1 MGHLDA
7 AHLQDGGA
15 QEVYRVSVPRRR
27 TTHRVVAPV
36 MFAILIALVAVAC
49 GSSGS
54 SRVGALVAFQSGNPQ
69 SSASLAAATIAPS
82 SSPSSLPSA
91 TPTPIATP
99 SGSDATDA
107 FSVQAQMVDVIKRV
121 NPDVVLIETNAG
133 LGSGVIYDNK
143 GDIVTNAHV
152 VGTATSFKVT
162 LSNGKSYTGT
172 LVGKYAPDDIAV
184 VRISAPGLT
193 AATFG
198 DSSKLQV
205 GDVVLAMGN
214 PLGLQSSVTEGIVSA
229 LSRQVSEPSGNTLP
243 DVIQTSAAINPGN
256 SGGALVDL
264 QGEVVG
270 IPTLAA
276 TDPQLGGSAP
286 GIGFAISSNRA
297 RVIADQLI
305 ATGHVTNSGRA
316 YLGVSITD
324 SAQGVLVAKVTT
336 GGPADTAGIVAGDVI
351 LSVGGQSTPDS
362 ATLLTVVSKLHPGDK
377 TQVQVQTSS
386 GTKTTVTL
394 TLGQLPN

>member
-1 MGHLDA
+1 M
-7 AHLQDGGA
+7 
-15 QEVYRVSVPRRR
+15 SI
-27 TTHRVVAPV
+27 
-36 MFAILIALVAVAC
+36 ILIALVVIAC
-49 GSSGS
+49 GTSGS
-54 SRVGALVAFQSGNPQ
+54 AKVGALVAFQTGSPQ
-69 SSASLAAATIAPS
+69 SSASVAGATATPS
-82 SSPSSLPSA
+82 DVPSPSSPSQ
-91 TPTPIATP
+91 ATP
-99 SGSDATDA
+99 SPTTSSPTASSPTASSPANDSGDA
-107 FSVQAQMVDVIKRV
+107 FTVQAQMVDVIKKV
-121 NPDVVLIETNAG
+121 NPAVVLIETDAG

-152 VGTATSFKVT
+152 VGTSTTFKVT

-172 LVGKYAPDDIAV
+172 LVGSYTPDDIAV
-184 VRISAPGLT
+184 VKISATGITP
-193 AATFG
+193 AVFG

-324 SAQGVLVAKVTT
+324 SAQGVLVAQITA
-336 GGPADTAGIVAGDVI
+336 GGPAAKAGIVAGDLI
-351 LSVGGQSTPDS
+351 LSVGGQATPDTS
-362 ATLLTVVSKLHPGDK
+362 TLLQIVSTLHPGDT

-386 GTKTTVTL
+386 GTKSTLAL
-394 TLGQLPN
+394 TLGQLPG

>member
-1 MGHLDA
+1 MSI
-7 AHLQDGGA
+7 
-15 QEVYRVSVPRRR
+15 V
-27 TTHRVVAPV
+27 
-36 MFAILIALVAVAC
+36 LIALVVIAC
-49 GSSGS
+49 GTSGS
-54 SRVGALVAFQSGNPQ
+54 AKVGALVAFQTGSPQ
-69 SSASLAAATIAPS
+69 SSASVAGATATPS
-82 SSPSSLPSA
+82 DVPSPSPSSLSQA
-91 TPTPIATP
+91 TPLPTTSSPTASSP
-99 SGSDATDA
+99 ANDSGDA
-107 FSVQAQMVDVIKRV
+107 FTVQAQMVDVIKKV
-121 NPDVVLIETNAG
+121 NPAVVLIETSAG

-152 VGTATSFKVT
+152 VGTSTTFKVT

-172 LVGKYAPDDIAV
+172 LVGSYTPDDIAV
-184 VRISAPGLT
+184 VKISATSITP
-193 AATFG
+193 AVFG

-324 SAQGVLVAKVTT
+324 SAQGVLVAQITA
-336 GGPADTAGIVAGDVI
+336 GGPAAKAGIVAGDLI
-351 LSVGGQSTPDS
+351 LSVGGQATPDTS
-362 ATLLTVVSKLHPGDK
+362 TLLQIVSTLHPGDT

-386 GTKTTVTL
+386 GTKSTLAL
-394 TLGQLPN
+394 TLGQLPG

>member
-1 MGHLDA
+1 MS
-7 AHLQDGGA
+7 
-15 QEVYRVSVPRRR
+15 VSRRR
-27 TTHRVVAPV
+27 TTQRVVAQA
-36 MFAILIALVAVAC
+36 MSIILIALVVIAC
-49 GSSGS
+49 GTSGS
-54 SRVGALVAFQSGNPQ
+54 AKVGALVAFQTGNPQ
-69 SSASLAAATIAPS
+69 SSASVAGATATPS
-82 SSPSSLPSA
+82 DVPSPSSLSQ
-91 TPTPIATP
+91 ATP
-99 SGSDATDA
+99 SPTTSSPTASSPTASSPANDAGDA
-107 FSVQAQMVDVIKRV
+107 FTVQAQMVDVIKKV
-121 NPDVVLIETNAG
+121 NPAVVLIETNAG

-152 VGTATSFKVT
+152 VGTSTTFKVT
-162 LSNGKSYTGT
+162 LSNGKSYTGA
-172 LVGKYAPDDIAV
+172 LVGSYTPDDIAV
-184 VRISAPGLT
+184 VKISATGITP
-193 AATFG
+193 AVFG

-324 SAQGVLVAKVTT
+324 SAQGVLVAQITA
-336 GGPADTAGIVAGDVI
+336 GGPAAKAGIVAGDLI
-351 LSVGGQSTPDS
+351 LSVGGQATPDTS
-362 ATLLTVVSKLHPGDK
+362 TLLQIVSTLHPGDT

-386 GTKTTVTL
+386 GTKSTLAL
-394 TLGQLPN
+394 TLGQLPG

>member
-1 MGHLDA
+1 MS
-7 AHLQDGGA
+7 
-15 QEVYRVSVPRRR
+15 VSRRR
-27 TTHRVVAPV
+27 TTQRVVAQAMSIV
-36 MFAILIALVAVAC
+36 LIALVVIAC
-49 GSSGS
+49 GTSGS
-54 SRVGALVAFQSGNPQ
+54 AKVGALVAFQTGSPQ
-69 SSASLAAATIAPS
+69 SSASVAGATATPSDAPS
-82 SSPSSLPSA
+82 SSPSSLSQ
-91 TPTPIATP
+91 ATP
-99 SGSDATDA
+99 SPTTSSPTASSPANDSGDA
-107 FSVQAQMVDVIKRV
+107 FTVQAQMVDVIKKV
-121 NPDVVLIETNAG
+121 NPAVVLIETDAG

-152 VGTATSFKVT
+152 VGTSTTFKVT

-172 LVGKYAPDDIAV
+172 LVGSYTPDDIAV
-184 VRISAPGLT
+184 VKISATGITP
-193 AATFG
+193 AVFG

-324 SAQGVLVAKVTT
+324 SAQGVLVAQITA
-336 GGPADTAGIVAGDVI
+336 GGPAAKAGIVAGDLI
-351 LSVGGQSTPDS
+351 LSVGGQATPDTS
-362 ATLLTVVSKLHPGDK
+362 TLLQVVSTLHPGDT

-386 GTKTTVTL
+386 GTKSTLTL
-394 TLGQLPN
+394 TLGQLPG

>member
-1 MGHLDA
+1 
-7 AHLQDGGA
+7 
-15 QEVYRVSVPRRR
+15 VSVSRRR
-27 TTHRVVAPV
+27 TTQRVVARV
-36 MFAILIALVAVAC
+36 MSVVLIGLVAIAC
-49 GSSGS
+49 GTSGS
-54 SRVGALVAFQSGNPQ
+54 SKVAALVGLQTVNAQP
-69 SSASLAAATIAPS
+69 SASLAAGATASPS
-82 SSPSSLPSA
+82 GSTSSPSTASTSTPS
-91 TPTPIATP
+91 PIASPIASP
-99 SGSDATDA
+99 SGSDAEDA
-107 FSVQAQMVDVIKRV
+107 FTVQAQMVDVIKKV
-121 NPDVVLIETNAG
+121 NPDVVLIETDAG

-143 GDIVTNAHV
+143 GDMVTNAHV
-152 VGTATSFKVT
+152 VGTSTTFKVT
-162 LSNGKSYTGT
+162 LSNGKSYSGT

-193 AATFG
+193 PATFG
-198 DSSKLQV
+198 DSSKLEV

-229 LSRQVSEPSGNTLP
+229 LSRQVSEPTGNTLP

-264 QGEVVG
+264 SGQVVG

-297 RVIADQLI
+297 KVIADQLI
-305 ATGHVTNSGRA
+305 ATGTVTNSGRA

-324 SAQGVLVAKVTT
+324 SAQGVLVAQITA
-336 GGPADTAGIVAGDVI
+336 GGPAAKAGIVAGDLI
-351 LSVGGQSTPDS
+351 LAVGGQSTPDS
-362 ATLLTVVSKLHPGDK
+362 ATLLQVVSKLRPGDT

-386 GTKTTVTL
+386 GTKSTVTL
-394 TLGQLPN
+394 TLGQLPG

>member
-1 MGHLDA
+1 
-7 AHLQDGGA
+7 
-15 QEVYRVSVPRRR
+15 VSVSRRR
-27 TTHRVVAPV
+27 TTQRVVAQA
-36 MFAILIALVAVAC
+36 MSIILIALVVIAC
-49 GSSGS
+49 GTSGS
-54 SRVGALVAFQSGNPQ
+54 AKVGALVAFQTGSPQ
-69 SSASLAAATIAPS
+69 SSASVAGATATPS
-82 SSPSSLPSA
+82 DVPSPSSLSQ
-91 TPTPIATP
+91 ATP
-99 SGSDATDA
+99 SPTASSPTASSPTASSPANDAGDA
-107 FSVQAQMVDVIKRV
+107 FTVQAQMVDVIKKV
-121 NPDVVLIETNAG
+121 NPAVVLIETNAG

-152 VGTATSFKVT
+152 VGTSTTFKVT

-172 LVGKYAPDDIAV
+172 LVGSYTPDDIAV
-184 VRISAPGLT
+184 VKISATGITP
-193 AATFG
+193 AVFG

-324 SAQGVLVAKVTT
+324 SAQGVLVAQITA
-336 GGPADTAGIVAGDVI
+336 GGPAAKAGIVAGDLI
-351 LSVGGQSTPDS
+351 LSVGGQATPDTS
-362 ATLLTVVSKLHPGDK
+362 TLLQIVSTLHPGDT

-386 GTKTTVTL
+386 GTKSTLAL
-394 TLGQLPN
+394 TLGQLPG

>member
-1 MGHLDA
+1 MS
-7 AHLQDGGA
+7 
-15 QEVYRVSVPRRR
+15 VSRRR
-27 TTHRVVAPV
+27 TTQRVVAQA
-36 MFAILIALVAVAC
+36 MSIILIALVVIAC
-49 GSSGS
+49 GTSGS
-54 SRVGALVAFQSGNPQ
+54 AKVGALVAFQTGSPQ
-69 SSASLAAATIAPS
+69 SSASVAGATATPS
-82 SSPSSLPSA
+82 DVPSPSSLSQ
-91 TPTPIATP
+91 ATP
-99 SGSDATDA
+99 SPTASSPTASSPANDAGDA
-107 FSVQAQMVDVIKRV
+107 FTVQAQMVDVIKKV
-121 NPDVVLIETNAG
+121 NPAVVLIETSAG

-152 VGTATSFKVT
+152 VGTSTTFKVT

-172 LVGKYAPDDIAV
+172 LVGSYTPDDIAV
-184 VRISAPGLT
+184 VKISATGITP
-193 AATFG
+193 AVFG

-324 SAQGVLVAKVTT
+324 SAQGVLVAQITA
-336 GGPADTAGIVAGDVI
+336 GGPAAKAGIVAGDLI
-351 LSVGGQSTPDS
+351 LSVGGQATPDTS
-362 ATLLTVVSKLHPGDK
+362 TLLQIVSTLHPGDT

-386 GTKTTVTL
+386 GTKSTLAL
-394 TLGQLPN
+394 TLGQLPG

>member
-1 MGHLDA
+1 MSI
-7 AHLQDGGA
+7 
-15 QEVYRVSVPRRR
+15 V
-27 TTHRVVAPV
+27 
-36 MFAILIALVAVAC
+36 LIALVVIAC
-49 GSSGS
+49 GTSGS
-54 SRVGALVAFQSGNPQ
+54 AKVGALVAFQTGSPQ
-69 SSASLAAATIAPS
+69 SSASVAGATATPS
-82 SSPSSLPSA
+82 DVPSPSSLSQ
-91 TPTPIATP
+91 ATP
-99 SGSDATDA
+99 SPTASAPSASAPANDSGDA
-107 FSVQAQMVDVIKRV
+107 FTVQAQMVDVIKKV
-121 NPDVVLIETNAG
+121 NPAVVLIETDAG

-152 VGTATSFKVT
+152 VGTSTTFKVT

-172 LVGKYAPDDIAV
+172 LVGSYTPDDIAV
-184 VRISAPGLT
+184 VKISATGITP
-193 AATFG
+193 AVFG

-324 SAQGVLVAKVTT
+324 SAQGVLVAQITA
-336 GGPADTAGIVAGDVI
+336 GGPAAKAGIVAGDLI
-351 LSVGGQSTPDS
+351 LSVGGQATPDTS
-362 ATLLTVVSKLHPGDK
+362 TLLQVVSMLHPGDT

-386 GTKTTVTL
+386 GTKSTLTL
-394 TLGQLPN
+394 TLGQLPG

>member
-1 MGHLDA
+1 MSI
-7 AHLQDGGA
+7 
-15 QEVYRVSVPRRR
+15 V
-27 TTHRVVAPV
+27 
-36 MFAILIALVAVAC
+36 LIALVVIAC
-49 GSSGS
+49 GTSGS
-54 SRVGALVAFQSGNPQ
+54 AKVGALAAFQTGSPQ
-69 SSASLAAATIAPS
+69 SSASVAGATATPSDAPS
-82 SSPSSLPSA
+82 PSPSSLSQ
-91 TPTPIATP
+91 ATP
-99 SGSDATDA
+99 SPTTSSPTASSPANDTGDA
-107 FSVQAQMVDVIKRV
+107 FTVQAQMVDVIKKV
-121 NPDVVLIETNAG
+121 NPAVVLIETDAG

-152 VGTATSFKVT
+152 VGTSTTFKVT

-172 LVGKYAPDDIAV
+172 LVGSYTPDDIAV
-184 VRISAPGLT
+184 VKISATGITP
-193 AATFG
+193 AVFG

-305 ATGHVTNSGRA
+305 STGHVTNSGRA

-324 SAQGVLVAKVTT
+324 SAQGVLVAQITA
-336 GGPADTAGIVAGDVI
+336 GGPAAKAGIVAGDLI
-351 LSVGGQSTPDS
+351 LSVGGQATPDTS
-362 ATLLTVVSKLHPGDK
+362 TLLQVVSTLHPGDT

-386 GTKTTVTL
+386 GTKSTLTL
-394 TLGQLPN
+394 TLGQLPG

>member
-1 MGHLDA
+1 MS
-7 AHLQDGGA
+7 
-15 QEVYRVSVPRRR
+15 VSRRR
-27 TTHRVVAPV
+27 TTQRVVARV
-36 MFAILIALVAVAC
+36 MSVVLIGLVAIAC
-49 GSSGS
+49 GTSGS
-54 SRVGALVAFQSGNPQ
+54 SKVAALVGLQTVNAQP
-69 SSASLAAATIAPS
+69 SASLAAGATASPS
-82 SSPSSLPSA
+82 GSTSSPSTASTSTPS
-91 TPTPIATP
+91 PIASPIASP
-99 SGSDATDA
+99 SGSDAEDA
-107 FSVQAQMVDVIKRV
+107 FTVQAQMVDVIKKV
-121 NPDVVLIETNAG
+121 NPDVVLIETDAG

-143 GDIVTNAHV
+143 GDMVTNAHV
-152 VGTATSFKVT
+152 VGTSTTFKVT
-162 LSNGKSYTGT
+162 LSNGKSYSGT

-193 AATFG
+193 PATFG
-198 DSSKLQV
+198 DSSKLEV

-229 LSRQVSEPSGNTLP
+229 LSRQVSEPTGNTLP

-264 QGEVVG
+264 SGQVVG

-297 RVIADQLI
+297 KVIADQLI
-305 ATGHVTNSGRA
+305 ATGTVTNSGRA

-324 SAQGVLVAKVTT
+324 SAQGVLVAQITA
-336 GGPADTAGIVAGDVI
+336 GGPAAKAGIVAGDLI
-351 LSVGGQSTPDS
+351 LAVGGQSTPDS
-362 ATLLTVVSKLHPGDK
+362 ATLLQVVSKLRPGDT

-386 GTKTTVTL
+386 GTKSTVTL
-394 TLGQLPN
+394 TLGQLPG